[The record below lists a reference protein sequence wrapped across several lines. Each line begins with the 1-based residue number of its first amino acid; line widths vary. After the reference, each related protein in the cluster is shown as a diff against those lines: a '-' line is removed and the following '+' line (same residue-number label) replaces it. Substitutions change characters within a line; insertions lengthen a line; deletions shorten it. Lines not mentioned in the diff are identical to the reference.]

1 MRRARRAAV
10 WLGRGVGL
18 LLAALA
24 AYLVAAALGGLI
36 PGRVA
41 AVDAAAQPGETVEI
55 ALLYGPIHVDF
66 VLPATAQ
73 TRAALG
79 FAAEA
84 GVPLD
89 HPEVRHLLVGW
100 GAREF
105 YTTAGTFAD
114 ITFGVTLRAVTGDA
128 SVLRVDAIGAFPP
141 RFDPPRLRLTEA
153 QYSALLAA
161 IADTATGP
169 PIAGAG
175 FTGSDGFVAA
185 AERFHIF
192 RTCNTWVSRMLRAA
206 GVPTGVWTPT
216 PYAVR
221 LGLMRAGRAG

>member
-1 MRRARRAAV
+1 MRLARRALV
-10 WLGRGVGL
+10 WLGRGFGL
-18 LLAALA
+18 LLGALA

-36 PGRVA
+36 PGPVA
-41 AVDAAAQPGETVEI
+41 AVEEVGADSGSVEI
-55 ALLYGPIHVDF
+55 GLLYGPIHVDF
-66 VLPATAQ
+66 VLPATDE
-73 TRAALG
+73 TRAELG
-79 FAAEA
+79 FAADA

-89 HPEVRHLLVGW
+89 HPGVRHLLVGW

-114 ITFGVTLRAVTGDA
+114 ITAGATLRAVTGDA
-128 SVLRVDAIGAFPP
+128 SVLRVDAIGALPP
-141 RFDPPRLRLTEA
+141 GFELPRLRLTGA

-169 PIAGAG
+169 AIAGAG
-175 FTGSDGFVAA
+175 FTGSDGFVEA
-185 AERFHIF
+185 AERFHLL

-206 GVPTGVWTPT
+206 GVPAGIWTPT

-221 LGLMRAGRAG
+221 LGLRRAERAG